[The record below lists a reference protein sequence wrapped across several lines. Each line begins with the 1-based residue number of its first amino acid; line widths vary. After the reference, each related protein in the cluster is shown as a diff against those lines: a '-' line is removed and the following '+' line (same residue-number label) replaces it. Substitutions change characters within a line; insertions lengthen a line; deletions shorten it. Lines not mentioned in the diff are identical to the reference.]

1 MRSGRR
7 EGEGLQGRRQ
17 ALLVA
22 ADEYQANS
30 LSGLRSPAHDV
41 EALSRVLADPA
52 IGDFDVEQ
60 VFNRPAHEITAAIEE
75 LFSDKRADD
84 VLLLYFSC
92 HGVKDDSGRLFF
104 AAVNTFLNRLASSA
118 VSAAFVAEQIR
129 LSLSR
134 KIILILDCC
143 YSGSFTEGL
152 LSRGGNRVEIDE
164 RLGGSGRAIIY
175 SSASLEYAFE
185 LDGESEAKEVSAIDP
200 SAPGRLSVFTGAIVN
215 GLSTGEADRDSDGRI
230 SVDELYD
237 FAFGKV
243 AETTPKQTPGKFIDV
258 HGELFIAHSPNTIK
272 SPSLPDEV
280 MSAVTHPLSSAR
292 RAVVDTLR
300 GLAMLGD
307 DEGKLAYDQ
316 LVGLF
321 EDDSR
326 SVAAHARKAVE
337 EIDGAGPGP
346 GKSSAGATEPPGGR
360 RTAADAGW
368 KPPAAEETPGPPGFD
383 RPPAGWAASGQPTG
397 IPAGGRRPPRPASAV
412 GPMGVGPR
420 RVQAGLSPGFF
431 IAYLLPFFTSLL
443 LLFSKNRET
452 RFHALQCAFIDAL
465 TVVYLIPDGITG
477 AMYSSARY
485 GSGDAPSDDPVVVA
499 STAVFFIL
507 PCVLRLF
514 CLVKLAR
521 RRRPYIKLLGTLAS
535 RLTYRKREASI

>member
-1 MRSGRR
+1 MRSERK
-7 EGEGLQGRRQ
+7 EGEGLRGRRQ

-22 ADEYQANS
+22 ADQYQANS

-60 VFNRPAHEITAAIEE
+60 VFNRPTHEITAAIEE
-75 LFSDKRADD
+75 LFSDKRPDD

-143 YSGSFTEGL
+143 YSGSFTEGM

-175 SSASLEYAFE
+175 SSAALEYAFE
-185 LDGESEAKEVSAIDP
+185 LDGESEAKEVSALDP
-200 SAPGRLSVFTGAIVN
+200 SAPGRLSVFTGAIVD

-272 SPSLPDEV
+272 APSLPEEV
-280 MSAVTHPLSSAR
+280 MSAVTHPLPSVR

-300 GLAMLGD
+300 GLAVLGD
-307 DEGKLAYDQ
+307 DKGKPAYDQ

-321 EDDSR
+321 DDDSR
-326 SVAAHARKAVE
+326 SVAAHARRAVE
-337 EIDGAGPGP
+337 EIERAGL
-346 GKSSAGATEPPGGR
+346 GKSSTGATEPPDGR
-360 RTAADAGW
+360 SPATGSGR
-368 KPPAAEETPGPPGFD
+368 KPPAAEETPGPPAFEWS
-383 RPPAGWAASGQPTG
+383 PSAWAAPGPSTG
-397 IPAGGRRPPRPASAV
+397 MPVGDRRSPRPFAGGPHRPDPPV
-412 GPMGVGPR
+412 
-420 RVQAGLSPGFF
+420 SPGFF
-431 IAYLLPFFTSLL
+431 VAYLLPFFTSLF

-452 RFHALQCAFIDAL
+452 RFHAFQCALIDAL
-465 TVVYLIPDGITG
+465 TVAYIVPYITVAAVYISI
-477 AMYSSARY
+477 RY
-485 GSGDAPSDDPVVVA
+485 GGGEAPSDDPVMTVFVA
-499 STAVFFIL
+499 VLFIL
-507 PCVLRLF
+507 PCALRVF

-521 RRRPYIKLLGTLAS
+521 RRRPCIKF
-535 RLTYRKREASI
+535 LTAMAVRFAYRSATS